1 MPSFTHRHDKK
12 TRSASSL
19 HPRWHLFISAV
30 FHIVLVF
37 GLVMPS
43 SLWTTIDSCL
53 HVAFRVTDSWLHEC
67 FISLHKIVPVFM
79 RLLCLNFFFS
89 IVHVLHSW
97 GGKCY

>member
-12 TRSASSL
+12 TSRAIGTTFAKSSL

-53 HVAFRVTDSWLHEC
+53 YVAFRITDSWLHEC
-67 FISLHKIVPVFM
+67 FISLRKIVFM
-79 RLLCLNFFFS
+79 RLLLIHLFLS
-89 IVHVLHSW
+89 TVPKLS
-97 GGKCY
+97 